1 MSTWNR
7 VVLIAAVAVLAAGR
21 GRAQVDS
28 PFAFGFAESGGDAQS
43 EGSYQAGT
51 KALDGKQWDKAVES
65 FNSVPKES
73 QRADAALYW
82 KAYALNKLGRRQ
94 EALAAIGELQKHFAS
109 SRWVNDAKALELEV
123 RQAAGH
129 PVSPDAESDE
139 DLKLMA
145 INSLMHT
152 DPERAI
158 PLLEKVLK
166 GNYSPK
172 YKERALFVLLQTGSP
187 RARQIAA
194 EMARANT
201 DPGLQMKAIE
211 SLGLFGGAESRQ
223 TLSEIYAS
231 SSDVR
236 VKRQILQSFMVS
248 SDRGRLL
255 AAAKSESNPELRRDA
270 IQLLGVMGNETA
282 PDLLSLY
289 AGARDKSDRKAVIQA
304 LFVQDNAKALVDLAR
319 KETDPEMKKEI
330 VRQLSVMDNK
340 EATDYM
346 MEILNK

>member
-1 MSTWNR
+1 
-7 VVLIAAVAVLAAGR
+7 
-21 GRAQVDS
+21 
-28 PFAFGFAESGGDAQS
+28 
-43 EGSYQAGT
+43 
-51 KALDGKQWDKAVES
+51 
-65 FNSVPKES
+65 
-73 QRADAALYW
+73 
-82 KAYALNKLGRRQ
+82 
-94 EALAAIGELQKHFAS
+94 LQKNFAN

-123 RQAAGH
+123 RQGAGH
-129 PVSPDAESDE
+129 PVSPDAEPDE

-145 INSLMHT
+145 INGLMHT

-166 GNYSPK
+166 GNYAPK

-187 RARQIAA
+187 RSRQIAA
-194 EMARANT
+194 EIARSNS

-231 SSDVR
+231 SNDVR

-248 SDRGRLL
+248 GDHGRVL
-255 AAAKSESNPELRRDA
+255 AAAKGESNPELRRDA
-270 IQLLGVMGNETA
+270 IHLLGVMGNETA

-289 AGARDKSDRKAVIQA
+289 ATARDKSDKKAVIEA
-304 LFVQDNAKALVDLAR
+304 LFVQGDAKALIGLAR
-319 KETDPEMKKEI
+319 KESDPELKRQI
-330 VRQLSVMDNK
+330 VQQLSVMDNK
-340 EATDYM
+340 EATEYM